1 MTSHITY
8 ILYIRTSPDARETRL
23 DLGQDEPVTLT
34 QARDLA
40 IGRSVHAI
48 EALRPYYVAVYRD
61 DLAYPIAVYQNGELL
76 EDNALEN
83 TTLRCRTCKDTG
95 TVQTVESDGEAA
107 YEEACPDCDM
117 PHPHDGMSGVDRIA
131 AERHRQIE
139 VKGYTPQHDRGH
151 DAGEQARAAACYIL
165 HSIYPNSRPDTHRVW
180 PQGWM
185 FKPGNAIRDLEKAG
199 GLIAAELDRLTGW
212 PPRQDERD
220 DEESETAGEAA
231 AVSEPVSY
239 EFDILTA
246 DQADGSWCSIQPSDP
261 PFFAREAI
269 TAAELANRVMDQHV
283 ADTADGDEFHVRV
296 VVWAAGEH
304 PDGEQLA
311 VAETHH
317 KAVTGH

>member
-8 ILYIRTSPDARETRL
+8 TLYIRTSPGNRETRL
-23 DLGQDEPVTLT
+23 DLGQDEPVTLA

-40 IGRSVHAI
+40 IGRSAHAI

-61 DLAYPIAVYQNGELL
+61 DLAYPIAVYQNGALL
-76 EDNALEN
+76 EDDALEN

-107 YEEACPDCDM
+107 YEEACPACDM
-117 PHPHDGMSGVDRIA
+117 PGIA
-131 AERHRQIE
+131 QVTISSPSA
-139 VKGYTPQHDRGH
+139 
-151 DAGEQARAAACYIL
+151 
-165 HSIYPNSRPDTHRVW
+165 PDTTFTVTLTVADLIERVLSR
-180 PQGWM
+180 
-185 FKPGNAIRDLEKAG
+185 NDAADALDYIISIHEG
-199 GLIAAELDRLTGW
+199 GPSCGCGADHWSCTFE
-212 PPRQDERD
+212 
-220 DEESETAGEAA
+220 DEEDEEDEKNA
-231 AVSEPVSY
+231 AVGEPVSY

-246 DQADGSWCSIQPSDP
+246 DQADGPWCSIQPSDP

-317 KAVTGH
+317 KAVTET

>member
-8 ILYIRTSPDARETRL
+8 TLYIRTSPDARETRL

-40 IGRSVHAI
+40 IGRSAHAI

-107 YEEACPDCDM
+107 YEEACPACDM
-117 PHPHDGMSGVDRIA
+117 PGIA
-131 AERHRQIE
+131 QVTISSPSA
-139 VKGYTPQHDRGH
+139 
-151 DAGEQARAAACYIL
+151 
-165 HSIYPNSRPDTHRVW
+165 PDTTFTVTLTVADLIERVLSRNDAADALDYIDHW
-180 PQGWM
+180 PCT
-185 FKPGNAIRDLEKAG
+185 F
-199 GLIAAELDRLTGW
+199 
-212 PPRQDERD
+212 D
-220 DEESETAGEAA
+220 DEEDESEEDEPEIAV
-231 AVSEPVSY
+231 VSEPVSY

-246 DQADGSWCSIQPSDP
+246 DQADGPWCSIQPSDP